1 MKVDA
6 LILPEG
12 IIARVLTAIVKMI
25 RDDIALATPQE
36 VRNTILFQLL
46 GENEDGQP
54 IHMNAYNYF
63 RQAVKIFSNPANL
76 EVHLGYNAQVTTAL
90 AVHIILPGE
99 QAANA
104 PLGEGQEWDA
114 EADQF
119 MYTQW
124 MDAQYQILIT
134 SDNAS
139 EAMIAYNVLKAML
152 LMYAPNLDLVG
163 LRIPRVSGGDI
174 ILQQDIIP
182 PTVFHKALTLAFKYE
197 VTVPTRLRS
206 QVVKAISYN
215 YNICDPFSGEVII
228 PGDGKTE

>member
-1 MKVDA
+1 
-6 LILPEG
+6 
-12 IIARVLTAIVKMI
+12 
-25 RDDIALATPQE
+25 
-36 VRNTILFQLL
+36 
-46 GENEDGQP
+46 
-54 IHMNAYNYF
+54 MNAYNYF

-76 EVHLGYNAQVTTAL
+76 EVHLGYNPQVTTAL

-99 QAANA
+99 QASNA
-104 PLGEGQEWDA
+104 PLGEGQEWNAD
-114 EADQF
+114 ADQF

-134 SDNAS
+134 SDNSS

-182 PTVFHKALTLAFKYE
+182 PTIFHKALTLAFKYE
-197 VTVPTRLRS
+197 VTVPTRLRA

-215 YNICDPFSGEVII
+215 YNICDPFDGENVI
-228 PGDGKTE
+228 PGGGKTE

>member
-6 LILPEG
+6 IILPEV
-12 IIARVLTAIVKMI
+12 IIARVLNAIVKMI
-25 RDDIALATPQE
+25 RDDIAMTLPAD
-36 VRNTILFQLL
+36 VKNTILYQLL
-46 GENEDGQP
+46 GANEDDQP

-63 RQAVKIFSNPANL
+63 KQAVKIFSNPANL

-99 QAANA
+99 QASNA

-114 EADQF
+114 DAEQF

-134 SDNAS
+134 SDNSS
-139 EAMIAYNVLKAML
+139 EAMIAYNVLKSML

-182 PTVFHKALTLAFKYE
+182 PTVFHKALTLAFKNE
-197 VTVPTRLRS
+197 VSVPTRLRA

-215 YNICDPFSGEVII
+215 YNICDPFGGEVIT
-228 PGDGKTE
+228 PSGGKTE